1 MTDGE
6 LFFLRASDHLDVRRQ
21 LQPWRYCNIVKR
33 LESILVAQQ
42 LRGLKQALKFRVLDV
57 NNVVKPKPNRS
68 WPRAY
73 PLQPASPIS
82 EAVTS
87 I

>member
-1 MTDGE
+1 LTDGE
-6 LFFLRASDHLDVRRQ
+6 LFFLRASDYLDVRCQ
-21 LQPWRYCNIVKR
+21 LQPWRDRDIV
-33 LESILVAQQ
+33 ESFELVLVAQQ

-57 NNVVKPKPNRS
+57 NVVKPKPNRS